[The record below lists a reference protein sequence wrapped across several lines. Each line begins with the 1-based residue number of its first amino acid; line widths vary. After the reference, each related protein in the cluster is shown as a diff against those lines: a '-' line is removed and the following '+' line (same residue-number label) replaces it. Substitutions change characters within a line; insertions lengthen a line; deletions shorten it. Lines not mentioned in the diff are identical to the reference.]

1 MEAQRNG
8 GHADWKAADYIRTTM
23 TELEYEK
30 RRIKNSVDDIVS
42 LKANVYCELGPGEDG
57 LLSRQL
63 SGHGVKSVAVEAP
76 WAQEVNMAWAKE
88 LGIRIYLQEFFTG
101 DLSVIEE
108 PVDCFILTHCIAHF
122 RFSPYILMRKL
133 YDALPSGGYMY
144 LTTVNATSY
153 MRVMQFVRGQ
163 AISERV
169 PPKENTNFIER
180 AKEWNRTGMQQIW
193 DDWMHVKE
201 YTLPEIKELF
211 TETGFKIVRAHHRNN
226 HPEWNRTFWKK
237 NLAIKFLPHLAD
249 EIVVVGRKP

>member
-1 MEAQRNG
+1 
-8 GHADWKAADYIRTTM
+8 M

-30 RRIKNSVDDIVS
+30 RRIKNSVDDIVA
-42 LKANVYCELGPGEDG
+42 LNAKVYCELGPGENG
-57 LLSRQL
+57 LLSRML
-63 SGHGVKSVAVEAP
+63 HDRGVRSVAVEAP
-76 WAQEVNMAWAKE
+76 WAKDANMAWARE
-88 LGIRIYLQEFFTG
+88 TGIRIYLEEFFTG

-133 YDALPSGGYMY
+133 YDALPSGGYMF

-169 PPKENTNFIER
+169 PPVENPIFIER

-211 TETGFKIVRAHHRNN
+211 KESGFRIKTAIHRNN

-237 NLAIKFLPHLAD
+237 NLAIKFMPHLAD
-249 EIVVVGRKP
+249 EILVIGQKP

>member
-1 MEAQRNG
+1 MSIYFRG
-8 GHADWKAADYIRTTM
+8 IM
-23 TELEYEK
+23 TEVEYEK
-30 RRIKNSVDDIVS
+30 RRIKNSVDDIVA
-42 LKANVYCELGPGEDG
+42 LNAKMYCELGPGENG
-57 LLSRQL
+57 LLSREL
-63 SGHGVKSVAVEAP
+63 NSLGVKSVAVEAP
-76 WAQEVNMAWAKE
+76 WAQAVNMAWAKE
-88 LGIRIYLQEFFTG
+88 MGIRIYLQEFFTG

-133 YDALPSGGYMY
+133 YDALPSGGYMF
-144 LTTVNATSY
+144 LSTVNATSY
-153 MRVMQFVRGQ
+153 MRATEFLRGRSN
-163 AISERV
+163 SERV
-169 PPKENTNFIER
+169 PPVENKIFIER

-211 TETGFKIVRAHHRNN
+211 TATGFTIESAMLRNN
-226 HPEWNRTFWKK
+226 HPEWDRAFWKK

>member
-1 MEAQRNG
+1 
-8 GHADWKAADYIRTTM
+8 M

-30 RRIKNSVDDIVS
+30 RRIKNSVDDIVG
-42 LKANVYCELGPGEDG
+42 LNAKVYCDLGPGEDG

-63 SGHGVKSVAVEAP
+63 NERGVRSVAVEAP
-76 WAQEVNMAWAKE
+76 WAQAVNLSWAKE
-88 LGIRIYLQEFFTG
+88 KGIRIYLQEFFTG

-108 PVDCFILTHCIAHF
+108 PVDCFILAHCIAHF

-133 YDALPSGGYMY
+133 YAALPSGGYMF
-144 LTTVNATSY
+144 LSTVNATSY
-153 MRVMQFVRGQ
+153 MRVMQFARGQ
-163 AISERV
+163 HISERV
-169 PPKENTNFIER
+169 PPVENPVFVER

-211 TETGFKIVRAHHRNN
+211 TATGFRIVRAELRNN

-237 NLAIKFLPHLAD
+237 NLAIKVLPHLAD
-249 EIVVVGRKP
+249 EIVVIGQKP